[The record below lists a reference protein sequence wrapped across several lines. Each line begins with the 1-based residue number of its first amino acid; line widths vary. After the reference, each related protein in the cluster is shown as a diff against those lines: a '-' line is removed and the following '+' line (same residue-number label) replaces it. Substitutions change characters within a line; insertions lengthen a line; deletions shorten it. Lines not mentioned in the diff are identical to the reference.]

1 MIRILVIGKNGQ
13 LGKSLYKLVEKRKDY
28 DIFTFVG
35 RQTLDFSDDANIKH
49 YFEKNLFNII
59 INCAAYTQVD
69 KAEEEFEIANQINNL
84 SVSALAKVAKKQ
96 NAKLIHISTD
106 YVYDGTCK
114 KPYFEKDC
122 ARPINAY
129 GITKFHGELAIINT
143 LVFNALIIRTSWVY
157 SEFGNNFVKTIL
169 RLGKEREEI
178 NVVDDQVGSP
188 TNAYD
193 LASAILKIIDNKD
206 YQNKNQ
212 PTEIC
217 HFSNEGVT
225 SWYGF
230 AKEIFEIAEISCKI
244 NPIKTSQ
251 YPTPA
256 KRPLNTS
263 MNKEKISKIFDIHV
277 KPWKESLKT
286 SLANSFLKQI

>member
-1 MIRILVIGKNGQ
+1 M
-13 LGKSLYKLVEKRKDY
+13 
-28 DIFTFVG
+28 
-35 RQTLDFSDDANIKH
+35 SDDANIKH

-69 KAEEEFEIANQINNL
+69 KAEEEYEIADKINNL

-106 YVYDGTCK
+106 YVFDGKCK
-114 KPYFEKDC
+114 KPYFETDC
-122 ARPINAY
+122 ASPINAY

-143 LVFNALIIRTSWVY
+143 LAFNALIIRTSWVY
-157 SEFGNNFVKTIL
+157 SEFGNNFVKTML
-169 RLGKEREEI
+169 RLGKERDEL
-178 NVVDDQVGSP
+178 NVVDDQLGSP
-188 TNAYD
+188 TNACD

-230 AKEIFEIAEISCKI
+230 AKEIFDIAKISCKI
-244 NPIKTSQ
+244 CPIKTNQ

-263 MNKEKISKIFDIHV
+263 MNKDKISKIFDIDV

-286 SLANSFLKQI
+286 SLTNSF